1 MSLES
6 SWLQYTVEQ
15 LIYSK
20 PSDINCAEV
29 RDNESHTE
37 LQIQNQGLVSGRED
51 TFKATVW

>member
-20 PSDINCAEV
+20 PSDINRAEV
-29 RDNESHTE
+29 GDNESHTE
-37 LQIQNQGLVSGRED
+37 SQIQSEGLISGSAD
-51 TFKATVW
+51 TFKASIW